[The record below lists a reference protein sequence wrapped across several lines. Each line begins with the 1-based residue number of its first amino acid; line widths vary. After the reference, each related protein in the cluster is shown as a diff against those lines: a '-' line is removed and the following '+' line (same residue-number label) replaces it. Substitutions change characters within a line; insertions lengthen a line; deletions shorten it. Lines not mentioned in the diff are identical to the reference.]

1 MRKVKAPVLSDFQ
14 TTPRT
19 VYITALA
26 LIVGVLCAFIAVI
39 LMKMIG
45 FVTNLSFYHRF
56 SFAFIPDAPNHLG
69 WTLIFVPVIGGLI
82 IGLMARYGS
91 EKIRGHGIPEAL
103 EAILIGKSIVKARVA
118 LLKPISAAISIG
130 TGGPFGAEGPIIM
143 TGGSVASLFGQ
154 FLNLT
159 ASERKILLVAGAA
172 GGMSATFAAPVA
184 SVLFAVE
191 LLVFEMR
198 PRSLVPIAI
207 ASGVADVVRAS
218 LIGPG
223 PMFPSVAKPLLTPE
237 GLLIALAFGLVGGGL
252 AVVLTKAIYGVEDLF
267 GKLPIHWMWWP
278 AIGGVIIGVG
288 GLIVP
293 QSLGVGYVSIAQLV
307 QGHML
312 LTLAIGI
319 LVVKSLIWVGAL
331 SSGTSGGILAPLL
344 IIGGA
349 LGDAVAQLLH
359 FPGHGAWAM
368 LGMAAAFAGVTRSPL
383 TTIVFILELTHDV
396 NMLLPLLI
404 ASAAATALSAI
415 VLPRSILTEKIAR
428 RGLHIARDY
437 AVDSLEQRLVK
448 EVMTHGAVSL
458 PAKLTLGEALLRL
471 QDQPEIYAFNSYP
484 ILSDDG
490 QVIGIASTKKLL
502 PWGVN
507 GQQKHRTLEDAFQSK
522 LNTLHAQDTV
532 RQAIEK
538 MAVHKSG
545 LIIVLDDKDEFAGIV
560 SRSDILKARQKQM
573 EEDQLR
579 GQPLHIMPAH
589 RKHTAATLTE
599 SALHDRH
606 VKKR

>member
-1 MRKVKAPVLSDFQ
+1 MRRQKTPMLSDFHV
-14 TTPRT
+14 TPRIA
-19 VYITALA
+19 YISGLA
-26 LIVGVLCAFIAVI
+26 LIVGILCALIAVI

-45 FVTNLSFYHRF
+45 LVTNLAFYHRF
-56 SFAFIPDAPNHLG
+56 SLAFIPDSPNHLG
-69 WTLIFVPVIGGLI
+69 WSLIFVPIIGGLI
-82 IGLMARYGS
+82 IGVMARYGS

-103 EAILIGKSIVKARVA
+103 EAILIGKSLIKLRVA
-118 LLKPISAAISIG
+118 ILKPISAAISIG

-143 TGGSVASLFGQ
+143 TGGSVASLFAQ
-154 FLNLT
+154 FFPLT

-207 ASGVADVVRAS
+207 ASAVADVVRAH
-218 LIGPG
+218 LIGAG
-223 PMFPSVAKPLLTPE
+223 PMFPSSASPLLSPLGIIIAVTF
-237 GLLIALAFGLVGGGL
+237 GLLGGGL
-252 AVVLTKAIYGVEDLF
+252 AVLLTRAIYGMEDLF
-267 GKLPIHWMWWP
+267 HKLPVHWMWWP
-278 AIGGVIIGVG
+278 AIGGLIIGIG

-312 LTLAIGI
+312 LSLAIGI

-349 LGDAVAQLLH
+349 LGDALAQLLH

-383 TTIVFILELTHDV
+383 TTVVFILELTHDV
-396 NMLLPLLI
+396 DMLMPLLI
-404 ASAAATALSAI
+404 TSAIATALSAT

-437 AVDSLEQRLVK
+437 AVDTLEQRLVK
-448 EVMTHGAVSL
+448 EVMTQAPTTLCANDTAEQAMATIVLHPERYRYDAYPLVDSKGYVVGVASL
-458 PAKLTLGEALLRL
+458 KALLAHAGDPKSAPKAL
-471 QDQPEIYAFNSYP
+471 QMLFTEPFETITP
-484 ILSDDG
+484 DD
-490 QVIGIASTKKLL
+490 
-502 PWGVN
+502 
-507 GQQKHRTLEDAFQSK
+507 TLR
-522 LNTLHAQDTV
+522 V
-532 RQAIEK
+532 AIEK
-538 MAVHKSG
+538 MAVGTSDLL
-545 LIIVLDDKDEFAGIV
+545 LILDDTSQCVGIV
-560 SRSDILKARQKQM
+560 TRSDIIKARQRQLD
-573 EEDQLR
+573 EETVRVRYFPFVHKARDH
-579 GQPLHIMPAH
+579 G
-589 RKHTAATLTE
+589 TE
-599 SALHDRH
+599 RIL
-606 VKKR
+606 